1 MSQVRQP
8 IDFKPIVI
16 NHYIRY
22 PEMQVED
29 LYKLAHQAAM
39 GSEHAVSDIQSAR
52 QWLFNE
58 LKTLPLTSVEPS
70 IDVITPDRS
79 IARVHLKPYIKSG
92 GVPENLLQAFIQTA
106 NEFHGSTDL
115 LRSYWMD
122 IKILAQQGEIPFSDD
137 SLKSFINRMEAA
149 RYPAVHHSAQYEQA
163 YHPHYRVV
171 APRLLALLQPSRG
184 NSLDLIS

>member
-1 MSQVRQP
+1 MSQVMQP

-16 NHYIRY
+16 DHYIRY

-39 GSEHAVSDIQSAR
+39 GSEHAVSDFQSAR

-92 GVPENLLQAFIQTA
+92 GDPENLLQAFIQTA

-122 IKILAQQGEIPFSDD
+122 IKVLAQQGEIPFPDD
-137 SLKSFINRMEAA
+137 SLKSFIDRMIAA
-149 RYPAVHHSAQYEQA
+149 KFPAVHHSAQYEQA

-171 APRLLALLQPSRG
+171 APRF
-184 NSLDLIS
+184 LDAPAAIPGKFP